1 MIVISLLL
9 RASRMWQLSEQK
21 HKPEWLRCMLLDNTF
36 NSNSSCLGCSST
48 SGLLFSLLR
57 WRQEMIHGQL
67 LSCSASFSKH
77 FLALLL
83 QACSCKS
90 CSVSSAILS
99 NKNFDRDFRLH
110 IQEIGIQNLII
121 LSLGSRRGWPNG
133 PSWLCQDGQCPSV
146 SILVRCPSWSPTRS
160 LEILFSSARR
170 KARLW

>member
-146 SILVRCPSWSPTRS
+146 SILVRCPSWSPTAS
-160 LEILFSSARR
+160 IWLTVMCDFR
-170 KARLW
+170 KN

>member
-36 NSNSSCLGCSST
+36 YSNSSCLGCSST

-121 LSLGSRRGWPNG
+121 LSLETRRGWPFYSPFKLNG
-133 PSWLCQDGQCPSV
+133 PSWLCQDGK
-146 SILVRCPSWSPTRS
+146 CPSWSGVHSRPQQVKIS
-160 LEILFSSARR
+160 I
-170 KARLW
+170 W

>member
-1 MIVISLLL
+1 MTVIWTKTQARVAALH
-9 RASRMWQLSEQK
+9 AFKQYIQFK
-21 HKPEWLRCMLLDNTF
+21 
-36 NSNSSCLGCSST
+36 SSCLGCSST